1 MRSALVQGLQVNR
14 DLIGLYLRL
23 LGYREGDTIR
33 IRFLGGKGL
42 ENLPPEKIEC
52 PLQKLDWRKLNDL
65 QNKGY
70 GAYFAVNGHFRQDET
85 KKGRAFFVE
94 WDDLPKPE
102 QWMLL
107 EDLERR
113 GLEKPTFVIESRR
126 SLHAYWVLEKPVERE
141 AWEAVQRNF
150 VTVCKANSAVKNIN
164 HLMRLGGSFHIQ
176 AGQTPFLCSV
186 EEMGGLVAFERIKNW
201 AEKEKELMALTTLL
215 ANSEAEKQMEIE
227 QVASP
232 LAQPVNLLAFLSRK
246 NQELVRNGASVGERN
261 KNGIALAC
269 DLIGAEHWLEM
280 QGESPSL
287 SAHSLFLEYCQN
299 CAQGDGWD
307 EREWNRIWESALRH
321 NPNTALSADS
331 LQKNL
336 NRLRGQSNKNTGG
349 KPVKKRES
357 DSDRLM
363 QVVLQEC
370 QFWRTPNREEWVDI
384 VEENVRRSMPLG
396 SEEFAVWLNGKF
408 QERFG
413 VLPGL
418 EVIRKVVVG
427 CRPRCQART
436 TPTRQLYLRVGQHE
450 GTIYVDIG
458 GDEGKI
464 IAISRD
470 GWRVIPNTDCP
481 IRFMRPWSQLPL
493 PIPQTGGNLETLW
506 ELIPV
511 APQDRPLILG
521 WLAFSLVPFGAKPIL
536 ALHGPKGAGK
546 STTASFLKR
555 LIDPDTDDFVDCLET
570 KQELA
575 VAARH
580 GHVLIHDNLGYLS
593 EPQQNLLCKVATGT
607 SFSARKLYT
616 DMDAIKFRFLRPQIL
631 TSLDCIPTKSD
642 LLDRCL
648 LVGLDRISPEHRKT
662 EVEIEERFQSLAPA
676 LLGKILDL
684 IVLGLANYSQV
695 NHYLPRL
702 AHFAKFGIA
711 ALGTEFQTRYEAN
724 ICLGEMQA
732 IEANPLAAAILELA
746 NGGDFEGSTTSLL
759 AQLKRLNE
767 DCQRIQK
774 LSARSLG
781 RLLASR
787 ALAQDLKAV
796 GVQIEAYRSAKER
809 GWRIAKIPKL
819 NPMTSTPA
827 PTPSCHSPEPA
838 PSRNSGVYDV
848 KDVPI
853 PSEKTLPVPTVPP
866 QSSSDPK
873 DQGTSQMPQTPP
885 PPSESQVPPMT
896 SAKAGVGETSPA
908 ADGEPPERWVDYKG
922 NLDWMVRLFQGGALR
937 VVRQVNNCLS
947 VVHPEQ
953 GVVQILNIDCH
964 EVPPPTP
971 SP

>member
-1 MRSALVQGLQVNR
+1 MKSALVQGLEVNR
-14 DLIGLYLRL
+14 DLIGLHLRL
-23 LGYREGDTIR
+23 LGYQEGDTIR
-33 IRFLGGKGL
+33 IRFRGGKGV
-42 ENLPPEKIEC
+42 EDLPPEQIEC

-70 GAYFAVNGHFRQDET
+70 GAYFAVNGHFGQDET
-85 KKGRAFFVE
+85 KQGRAFFVA

-102 QWMLL
+102 QWMVL

-150 VTVCKANSAVKNIN
+150 VTVCKANSAVDIN
-164 HLMRLGGSFHIQ
+164 HLMQLGGTFHIQ

-186 EEMGGLVAFERIKNW
+186 EKLGSLVAFERIKSW
-201 AEKEKELMALTTLL
+201 LEKEKELMALTTL
-215 ANSEAEKQMEIE
+215 QQIE
-227 QVASP
+227 QVASRP
-232 LAQPVNLLAFLSRK
+232 AQPVNLLALLSRK
-246 NQELVRNGASVGERN
+246 NQELIRNGASAVERH

-280 QGESPSL
+280 QGESPSRPVY
-287 SAHSLFLEYCQN
+287 SLFLEYCQN

-307 EREWNRIWESALRH
+307 EREWNRIWESAL
-321 NPNTALSADS
+321 LSADS

-336 NRLRGQSNKNTGG
+336 NRLRRQANKNTGG
-349 KPVKKRES
+349 KPAKKKES

-363 QVVLQEC
+363 KVVLQEC

-408 QERFG
+408 QERYG
-413 VLPGL
+413 VLPGI

-436 TPTRQLYLRVGQHE
+436 APIRQLYLRVGQQE
-450 GTIYVDIG
+450 GTIYLDIG
-458 GDEGKI
+458 GAEGKV

-493 PIPQTGGNLETLW
+493 PTPQTGGNLEALW

-607 SFSARKLYT
+607 SFAARKLYT
-616 DMDAIKFRFLRPQIL
+616 DMDAVKFRFLRPQIL
-631 TSLDCIPTKSD
+631 TSLDCLPTKSD

-648 LVGLDRISPEHRKT
+648 LVGLERISPEHRKT

-711 ALGTEFQTRYEAN
+711 ALGTEFQTRYESN

-746 NGGDFEGSTTSLL
+746 NGGDFEGSTTTLL
-759 AQLKRLNE
+759 NQLKRLNE
-767 DCQRIQK
+767 DCPPIQK

-781 RLLASR
+781 RLLASK

-796 GVQIEAYRSAKER
+796 GVQMEAYRSAKER
-809 GWRIAKIPKL
+809 GWRIAKIPKP
-819 NPMTSTPA
+819 NPMPSTPA
-827 PTPSCHSPEPA
+827 PTPSVHPPETT
-838 PSRNSGVYDV
+838 PSCDSGVYDV
-848 KDVPI
+848 KDVPLS
-853 PSEKTLPVPTVPP
+853 SEKTVPTVPA
-866 QSSSDPK
+866 QSSFDPQ

-885 PPSESQVPPMT
+885 PPSENPVPP
-896 SAKAGVGETSPA
+896 SPPAKEASPA
-908 ADGEPPERWVDYKG
+908 AEGEPPERWVDYKG
-922 NLDWMVRLFQGGALR
+922 TLDWMVRLFQGGALR
-937 VVRQVNNCLS
+937 VVRQVNSCLS
-947 VVHPEQ
+947 VLHPEQ

-964 EVPPPTP
+964 EVPPPNP